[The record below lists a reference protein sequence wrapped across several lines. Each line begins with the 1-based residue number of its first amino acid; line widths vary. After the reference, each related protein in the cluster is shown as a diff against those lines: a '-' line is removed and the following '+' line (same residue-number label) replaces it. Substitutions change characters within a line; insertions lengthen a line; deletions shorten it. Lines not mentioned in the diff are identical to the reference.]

1 MSSEQELIRPA
12 DKTVELLLRSFLESE
27 TKHREQQTEEHRAI
41 NRSLASIGREVADT
55 NSKVIELD
63 LKFTQHGK
71 DIESLSTRV
80 EKVEGNAD
88 EVSEETGRHELSAL
102 QAELDRRNELLKA
115 QREAR
120 QHWVRWFVGIMA
132 LLVVTLT
139 GTWFGYFLKGHEAQ
153 AAPRPTV
160 DQK

>member
-55 NSKVIELD
+55 NSKVIGLD

-71 DIESLSTRV
+71 DIESLSIAATNYSR
-80 EKVEGNAD
+80 
-88 EVSEETGRHELSAL
+88 LSV
-102 QAELDRRNELLKA
+102 RRGSIGC
-115 QREAR
+115 
-120 QHWVRWFVGIMA
+120 VGS
-132 LLVVTLT
+132 L
-139 GTWFGYFLKGHEAQ
+139 GSW
-153 AAPRPTV
+153 RCW
-160 DQK
+160 